1 MDKNKKKSIENFY
14 LGLKFSFSYFSI
26 LPINFKKSDDLSKK
40 EILASM
46 LLFLPLVGFILGL
59 GTVVLFSFLAHLEW
73 YGAIISAVVYMMLYG
88 FIHTEA
94 VIDVADAIY
103 ASHSGKDAYAVIKEP
118 TVGAM
123 GVLYAIGFVL
133 LKVAGVVY
141 LLSHN
146 FLMEFIAVLIV
157 SRLSLLFLFR
167 VHDFRSSFATQLK
180 KSLSNGYFISSFV
193 IFSIL
198 GSMLISYFLILLLQG
213 LVFSLLISLFIKSK
227 IGFVNGDVL
236 GATHESVEI
245 LLFLFV
251 ALFMV

>member
-1 MDKNKKKSIENFY
+1 MKNLY

-26 LPINFKKSDDLSKK
+26 LPIKFKKNDDLSTK
-40 EILASM
+40 EVLASM
-46 LLFLPLVGFILGL
+46 LLFLPFVGLVLGVL
-59 GTVVLFSFLAHLEW
+59 TITLFSFTAHLEW

-103 ASHSGKDAYAVIKEP
+103 ASHSGKDAYEIIKEP

-141 LLSHN
+141 LLTHD
-146 FLMEFIAVLIV
+146 FLMEFIAVLII
-157 SRLSLLFLFR
+157 SRLSLLVLFR
-167 VHDFRSSFATQLK
+167 VHDFKSSFATLLK
-180 KSLSNGYFISSFV
+180 ESLSNSYIISTFILFTV
-193 IFSIL
+193 L
-198 GSMLISYFLILLLQG
+198 GTLLISKFIFLLLIG
-213 LVFSLLISLFIKSK
+213 LVFSLLISLLIKYK

-236 GATHESVEI
+236 GTTLESVEI
-245 LLFLFV
+245 LLFLMI
-251 ALFMV
+251 ASRLIG